1 MRTKN
6 RKQAHKFED
15 RTGTEEH
22 VEDAHVYT
30 AVRVLSR
37 ILRPCIVCTVVK
49 GVYGSP
55 TRRNCHPFCAFAAA
69 NAVSR
74 RLATRKVSGMR
85 GTSEGRE
92 LTRYLFDLSAF

>member
-6 RKQAHKFED
+6 RRQAHKIEA
-15 RTGTEEH
+15 RIGTEEH
-22 VEDAHVYT
+22 VQDTHAHT
-30 AVRVLSR
+30 AVRVPSR

-55 TRRNCHPFCAFAAA
+55 TRRNCHPFCAFTAS

-85 GTSEGRE
+85 ETSEGR
-92 LTRYLFDLSAF
+92 